1 EMCKAFTPANSFPK
15 RFSDSHCSRK
25 HRLPIV
31 KNRYW
36 RVINKTNTAIRVIF
50 SMQIKSSPFLVQ
62 VLQTVIALFGLRNL
76 LLFIHP
82 TIVNPL
88 NYLCLTTDG
97 IFYCSLTLLVFPSSI
112 LNFPVCHC
120 LLQ

>member
-1 EMCKAFTPANSFPK
+1 M
-15 RFSDSHCSRK
+15 FSDSHCSRK
-25 HRLPIV
+25 HRLSSG
-31 KNRYW
+31 KNRYC
-36 RVINKTNTAIRVIF
+36 RIINKTHTAIRVTF
-50 SMQIKSSPFLVQ
+50 PMQIKSSPFLVQ
-62 VLQTVIALFGLRNL
+62 VLLTVIALFGLGNL

-112 LNFPVCHC
+112 LNFPVGHC
-120 LLQ
+120 LLQDKVSNTCLVLFA

>member
-1 EMCKAFTPANSFPK
+1 SSYTLSLHDA
-15 RFSDSHCSRK
+15 
-25 HRLPIV
+25 LPIS
-31 KNRYW
+31 
-36 RVINKTNTAIRVIF
+36 AIRVIF

-112 LNFPVCHC
+112 LNCPVCHC
-120 LLQ
+120 FLQDKVPNTCLVLFG